1 MCVSN
6 LLIWSITWHHLT
18 TWAKKG
24 EEGSWTKSISSRAQH
39 VTLQK
44 YFSRQSLVICF
55 FPTPPTKLKLGLG
68 TTNRQKTTNSSP
80 PGPIKLCNQS
90 TAVVRLCC
98 AFYQPQ
104 QTLQKY
110 WAKTILMRQTGI
122 LDFSSSNFDLQRH
135 ILNTGGIAL
144 MLGFWIL
151 HTREKITLQS
161 EIMTNKMIVL
171 SKLSHGGALASWNDE
186 ASQTL

>member
-1 MCVSN
+1 
-6 LLIWSITWHHLT
+6 
-18 TWAKKG
+18 
-24 EEGSWTKSISSRAQH
+24 
-39 VTLQK
+39 
-44 YFSRQSLVICF
+44 
-55 FPTPPTKLKLGLG
+55 
-68 TTNRQKTTNSSP
+68 
-80 PGPIKLCNQS
+80 
-90 TAVVRLCC
+90 
-98 AFYQPQ
+98 
-104 QTLQKY
+104 
-110 WAKTILMRQTGI
+110 MRQTGI

>member
-110 WAKTILMRQTGI
+110 WAQNHFDETNRHFRLFFIQFWFAASHTEHRWNCSNARI
-122 LDFSSSNFDLQRH
+122 LDFTHKGENYSSEWDY
-135 ILNTGGIAL
+135 
-144 MLGFWIL
+144 
-151 HTREKITLQS
+151 
-161 EIMTNKMIVL
+161 
-171 SKLSHGGALASWNDE
+171 D
-186 ASQTL
+186 